1 MKKLNR
7 AGKTFASVVAGATV
21 LAVFG
26 TGTAVAGS
34 MITSKNIKDNTI
46 KSKDVRNNNL
56 KGVDIRDGSLTG
68 ADVANNSLT
77 GADLQDFSLTN
88 QDLGVLFAQINSDG
102 TVANSS
108 GGVTASAID
117 TGNYEVDFGRDI
129 SDCAATAT
137 VGTANV
143 GGARGVVS
151 QLNERSNNPEAL
163 WVRTVDDADNT
174 VDQALPFQLIVVC

>member
-7 AGKTFASVVAGATV
+7 TGKTFATVIAGATV

-26 TGTAVAGS
+26 TGTAIAGS
-34 MITSKNIKDNTI
+34 MITSADIKNNTI
-46 KSKDVRNNNL
+46 KSKDVRDNNL
-56 KGVDIRDGSLTG
+56 QGIDVRDGSLSG
-68 ADVANNSLT
+68 ADVANSSLT
-77 GADLQDFSLTN
+77 GANLQDFSLTN

-102 TVANSS
+102 SVANSS
-108 GGVTASAID
+108 GGVTATAID

-129 SDCAATAT
+129 SNCAATAT

-163 WVRTVDDADNT
+163 WVRTVDDADNLL
-174 VDQALPFQLIVVC
+174 DQNLPFQLIVVC

>member
-1 MKKLNR
+1 MKKFNR

-46 KSKDVRNNNL
+46 KSKDVRNNTL
-56 KGVDIRDGSLTG
+56 KSVDVRDG
-68 ADVANNSLT
+68 ALT

-117 TGNYEVDFGRDI
+117 TGNYEVDFGRNI
-129 SDCAATAT
+129 SNCAATAT
-137 VGTANV
+137 VGTPNV

-163 WVRTVDDADNT
+163 WVRTVDDADNL
-174 VDQALPFQLIVVC
+174 VDQNLPFQVIVVC